1 MFRRKTSLDLIK
13 NRQKLIK
20 LADSSEAGWR
30 VVDGYVS
37 NPLAED
43 SDDEKKIYKAQ
54 TRAESKLKKEKTK
67 RRTDQRF
74 TPYEHKKST
83 PTRNPIP
90 VSINNPIR
98 SGRCFN
104 YNEKGHWRRECL
116 KQTVEHRNKISI
128 CTFRS
133 TSIESSTPTSIS
145 QVSNSNTHTTI
156 DSKLTQ
162 AYKNSTGVG
171 RSGKVNRWKQIGA
184 NSYIVDVI
192 ENGYKIPF
200 LHIPDEIAL
209 ENNKSAR
216 DNTDFVNDEIERL
229 LQKGYISRVTQNTF
243 VVNPLTVVNNSRE
256 KLRLELDARHINPHL
271 YKFKHKYEDAT
282 TARQLFNRED
292 FIFSCDLKSA
302 YYHLKICHADR
313 TYLGFQWENQYY
325 VYNVLPFGLATS
337 GYIFSK
343 VMRTIIKYWRDHHV
357 LR

>member
-20 LADSSEAGWR
+20 LEDSSDAGWR

-37 NPLAED
+37 NSLAED

-98 SGRCFN
+98 SDRCFN

-145 QVSNSNTHTTI
+145 
-156 DSKLTQ
+156 
-162 AYKNSTGVG
+162 
-171 RSGKVNRWKQIGA
+171 
-184 NSYIVDVI
+184 
-192 ENGYKIPF
+192 
-200 LHIPDEIAL
+200 
-209 ENNKSAR
+209 
-216 DNTDFVNDEIERL
+216 
-229 LQKGYISRVTQNTF
+229 
-243 VVNPLTVVNNSRE
+243 
-256 KLRLELDARHINPHL
+256 
-271 YKFKHKYEDAT
+271 
-282 TARQLFNRED
+282 
-292 FIFSCDLKSA
+292 
-302 YYHLKICHADR
+302 
-313 TYLGFQWENQYY
+313 
-325 VYNVLPFGLATS
+325 
-337 GYIFSK
+337 
-343 VMRTIIKYWRDHHV
+343 
-357 LR
+357 

>member
-37 NPLAED
+37 NSLAED

-116 KQTVEHRNKISI
+116 KQTVEHRNKINI

-162 AYKNSTGVG
+162 AYKIVQAWEGLG
-171 RSGKVNRWKQIGA
+171 R
-184 NSYIVDVI
+184 
-192 ENGYKIPF
+192 
-200 LHIPDEIAL
+200 
-209 ENNKSAR
+209 
-216 DNTDFVNDEIERL
+216 
-229 LQKGYISRVTQNTF
+229 
-243 VVNPLTVVNNSRE
+243 
-256 KLRLELDARHINPHL
+256 
-271 YKFKHKYEDAT
+271 
-282 TARQLFNRED
+282 
-292 FIFSCDLKSA
+292 
-302 YYHLKICHADR
+302 
-313 TYLGFQWENQYY
+313 
-325 VYNVLPFGLATS
+325 
-337 GYIFSK
+337 
-343 VMRTIIKYWRDHHV
+343 
-357 LR
+357 

>member
-1 MFRRKTSLDLIK
+1 M
-13 NRQKLIK
+13 
-20 LADSSEAGWR
+20 
-30 VVDGYVS
+30 
-37 NPLAED
+37 
-43 SDDEKKIYKAQ
+43 
-54 TRAESKLKKEKTK
+54 
-67 RRTDQRF
+67 
-74 TPYEHKKST
+74 
-83 PTRNPIP
+83 
-90 VSINNPIR
+90 
-98 SGRCFN
+98 
-104 YNEKGHWRRECL
+104 
-116 KQTVEHRNKISI
+116 
-128 CTFRS
+128 
-133 TSIESSTPTSIS
+133 
-145 QVSNSNTHTTI
+145 
-156 DSKLTQ
+156 
-162 AYKNSTGVG
+162 
-171 RSGKVNRWKQIGA
+171 KQIGA

-216 DNTDFVNDEIERL
+216 ANTDFVNDEIERL

-243 VVNPLTVVNNSRE
+243 VVNPLTVINNSRE

-292 FIFSCDLKSA
+292 FIFSYDLKSA

-313 TYLGFQWENQYY
+313 TYLGFQLENQYY
-325 VYNVLPFGLATS
+325 LYNVLPFGLATS